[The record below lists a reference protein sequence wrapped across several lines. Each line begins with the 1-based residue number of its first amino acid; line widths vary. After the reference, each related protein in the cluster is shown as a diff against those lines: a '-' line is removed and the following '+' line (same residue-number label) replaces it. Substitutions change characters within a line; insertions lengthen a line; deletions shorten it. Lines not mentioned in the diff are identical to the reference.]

1 MNEPNNTSWEELD
14 KVWRNKIQEQVDEVP
29 DGIWD
34 KIETRLDEQHVR
46 PMWTRVRMSPWTWS
60 AAAVIAILIGLNWD
74 QSIPEEIE
82 KPLAVHS
89 NTKPASATP
98 LHSPSE
104 HQETPV
110 VAVSTTIEASES
122 FVPAIVEKLANT
134 ETQVMEEAKEPIASV
149 APKEAESEEIWV
161 RVDIDPV
168 KENAKPMSVAYQ
180 EETEQPK
187 QKKSGLGRFLK
198 QLRQVV
204 KGEQPNWE
212 ELREGKPSLVDG
224 IHQVANTYYRT
235 EQTVKQTFQLQ

>member
-14 KVWRNKIQEQVDEVP
+14 KVWRNKVQEQVDEVP

-34 KIETRLDEQHVR
+34 KIETRLNDQPVR

-60 AAAVIAILIGLNWD
+60 AAAVIAILIGLNWN
-74 QSIPEEIE
+74 QSIPEENE
-82 KPLAVHS
+82 KPLAVLS
-89 NTKPASATP
+89 NTKPASAAP
-98 LHSPSE
+98 LLSPSGD
-104 HQETPV
+104 QETSF
-110 VAVSTTIEASES
+110 VAASTTTEASEL
-122 FVPAIVEKLANT
+122 FVPTIVEKLPNI

-149 APKEAESEEIWV
+149 APKEEASEEIWV

-168 KENAKPMSVAYQ
+168 QENAKPVSVAYQ
-180 EETEQPK
+180 EESEQPK

-204 KGEQPNWE
+204 KGEQPDWE

>member
-14 KVWRNKIQEQVDEVP
+14 KVWRKKIQEQADDVP
-29 DGIWD
+29 ANLWD
-34 KIETRLDEQHVR
+34 KIETRLDEQQVR

-74 QSIPEEIE
+74 QSMPEEKGNTLVVESKIKPSFSEPIHLPADVEELITTQVKPSVVRESLAPSVIE
-82 KPLAVHS
+82 KLPNV
-89 NTKPASATP
+89 
-98 LHSPSE
+98 
-104 HQETPV
+104 
-110 VAVSTTIEASES
+110 
-122 FVPAIVEKLANT
+122 
-134 ETQVMEEAKEPIASV
+134 ETQVMEEARAPIASV
-149 APKEAESEEIWV
+149 APKEEESEEIWV

-168 KENAKPMSVAYQ
+168 KENAKPVSVAYQ
-180 EETEQPK
+180 EEPEQPK

-204 KGEQPNWE
+204 KGEQPDWE

-235 EQTVKQTFQLQ
+235 EQTVKQTFQIQ